1 MAKLVA
7 IVFMALMVS
16 ALAKTLIDTDYDDGY
31 GDMYAAAAVKSD
43 YTANNSTTEAPNSA
57 GGLKTMSAIF
67 LTFIALITKNLY

>member
-31 GDMYAAAAVKSD
+31 GDTYVAAVRNETS
-43 YTANNSTTEAPNSA
+43 STPPPNGA
-57 GGLKTMSAIF
+57 DGLKTMSAIF